1 MWIIVLFLCYSLF
14 TSRKNGSDMVWP
26 KIDHISH
33 QIGVVISGALNH
45 KVLYM
50 VVNPI
55 WFFRNTLEEYEMSF
69 WRVLS
74 NMQMF
79 VDGPQVPLPQPQY
92 VFSPTKMHQ
101 IFTLCIKL
109 SNSSWSWSKS
119 SMIYLI
125 VFHDFL
131 LSPAADNSQLGVKY
145 VVYFFSNV
153 CVKV

>member
-33 QIGVVISGALNH
+33 QIGVVVISGALNH

-79 VDGPQVPLPQPQY
+79 VDGPQVPLPQLQY

-131 LSPAADNSQLGVKY
+131 LSPAADN
-145 VVYFFSNV
+145 
-153 CVKV
+153 KVNLAWNMYGRG

>member
-79 VDGPQVPLPQPQY
+79 VDGPQVPLPQLQY

-131 LSPAADNSQLGVKY
+131 LSLSDNTVNLAWNMYGRG
-145 VVYFFSNV
+145 
-153 CVKV
+153 